1 MGHDLP
7 RALWPAI
14 LEEISALAAE
24 AEEEPPRPTVPAGA
38 SRSARGRATM

>member
-24 AEEEPPRPTVPAGA
+24 QLVAVP
-38 SRSARGRATM
+38 GRVEVVAQDTGEFV